1 MYLFFWMCYS
11 IRLTWRISRK
21 LNNVASIW
29 LKIINTH
36 VIIILFW
43 TRQHILYCFVL
54 YRHSQKSQIYTIF
67 LDIWTV
73 LVHNCVF
80 SPLKSR
86 VYATFP
92 SSIFH
97 WSNSVTVYP
106 VRPYH
111 ESPLDSEKYYKSS
124 HVISLL
130 FQTSRFRLQLSKLK
144 MYIGCQNF

>member
-1 MYLFFWMCYS
+1 MYEIMYLFFWMCYS

-67 LDIWTV
+67 LDIGTV

-106 VRPYH
+106 HLITNPAGQWKI
-111 ESPLDSEKYYKSS
+111 LQ
-124 HVISLL
+124 VIACDFPS
-130 FQTSRFRLQLSKLK
+130 FSNQSF
-144 MYIGCQNF
+144 